1 MPHALSRVFFVVL
14 LTFSAHAVSAQLKIG
29 AGIGAQS
36 SNLMLS
42 EPPASLDLAGTRS
55 MLGAHAMLV
64 GRYDFSDRFSVRSG
78 LGFQRHRV
86 SWIIDPV
93 MNPEVFVFTMDYL
106 NVPLVAQFVPIERWH
121 VTAGMETRFL
131 LAGPEEA
138 ERWNRLD
145 FGLLVGAGFDILPE
159 LVFKFEYFAGLPVV
173 GRTSV
178 LNEDSGDEVT
188 YNYLNRSLQVSCI
201 YYFCE

>member
-1 MPHALSRVFFVVL
+1 
-14 LTFSAHAVSAQLKIG
+14 
-29 AGIGAQS
+29 
-36 SNLMLS
+36 
-42 EPPASLDLAGTRS
+42 
-55 MLGAHAMLV
+55 
-64 GRYDFSDRFSVRSG
+64 
-78 LGFQRHRV
+78 
-86 SWIIDPV
+86 
-93 MNPEVFVFTMDYL
+93 MNPEIFVFTMDYL

-121 VTAGMETRFL
+121 VTAGMETRCL

-138 ERWNRLD
+138 EQWNRFD

-159 LVFKFEYFAGLPVV
+159 LVFKFEYFAGLPIV

-188 YNYLNRSLQVSCI
+188 YHYLNRSLQVSCI